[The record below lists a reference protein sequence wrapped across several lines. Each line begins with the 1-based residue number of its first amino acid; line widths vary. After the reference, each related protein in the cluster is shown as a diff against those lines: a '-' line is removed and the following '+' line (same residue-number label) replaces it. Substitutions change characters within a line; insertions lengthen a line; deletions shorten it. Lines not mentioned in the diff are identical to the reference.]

1 MFLKRSDID
10 VNARDREGKTALV
23 TAVARGHEEAVEL
36 LLQVKEEIGGGDL
49 ATGHSKTSNGI
60 KFALGHQF
68 RQTSSAAPEGR
79 RYCRGRR
86 GENSS

>member
-23 TAVARGHEEAVEL
+23 TAVTRGHEEAVEL

-49 ATGHSKTSNGI
+49 ATGHSKRAT
-60 KFALGHQF
+60 
-68 RQTSSAAPEGR
+68 E
-79 RYCRGRR
+79 
-86 GENSS
+86 